1 MKLTKRA
8 TGINFSRKT
17 TLTAKATA
25 SQPASKRKTMAETK
39 HKRHTHSFILCAFLS
54 FLLSLALF
62 FSLLSRS
69 LCSFLNPLLFRCL
82 CICCLKETVQHC
94 CSLASSLFD
103 RIALI
108 FLWVSA
114 RASLVRHS
122 LYFISHMRL
131 KTHAQEL
138 FTLLCIR
145 FFTLGCRHRC
155 HHWHSNTP
163 FVHIQCFITSIHSF
177 IHSLNL
183 NVVRFPFRTSFSSFA
198 ISPSN
203 NNNCHNRFT
212 RRIHA
217 FLTQVYP
224 AIYVKCVRA
233 CMSCCVRC
241 MTTTMMTTTT
251 DWAFNEKMWI
261 HFSNCYMA
269 LTW

>member
-1 MKLTKRA
+1 MITVIIRRMKLTKRA

-17 TLTAKATA
+17 ALTAKATA

-54 FLLSLALF
+54 FLISLALF
-62 FSLLSRS
+62 FPLLSRS

-138 FTLLCIR
+138 FTFGFLHSAVVTVATVDIPIPRLYTYNVSSHPSIR
-145 FFTLGCRHRC
+145 
-155 HHWHSNTP
+155 
-163 FVHIQCFITSIHSF
+163 SF
-177 IHSLNL
+177 IHWIWMLSD
-183 NVVRFPFRTSFSSFA
+183 FPSARVFPRLPFHQA
-198 ISPSN
+198 
-203 NNNCHNRFT
+203 
-212 RRIHA
+212 
-217 FLTQVYP
+217 
-224 AIYVKCVRA
+224 
-233 CMSCCVRC
+233 
-241 MTTTMMTTTT
+241 TTTT
-251 DWAFNEKMWI
+251 VTTDSPDEYT
-261 HFSNCYMA
+261 HFSHKFTRQFM
-269 LTW
+269 